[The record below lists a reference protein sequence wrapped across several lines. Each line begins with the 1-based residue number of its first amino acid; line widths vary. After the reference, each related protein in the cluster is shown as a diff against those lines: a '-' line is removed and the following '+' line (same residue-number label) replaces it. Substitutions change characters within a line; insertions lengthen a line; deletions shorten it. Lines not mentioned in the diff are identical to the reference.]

1 MGELP
6 SKCKVMYL
14 ARDKNGDLFLYGLE
28 PEKLEARG
36 MFMSNGYV
44 DKLNNLLFSNVTWEN
59 SPVFYDENK
68 LITCFNLDDAC
79 EWLRHN
85 ASKYTVGNILAED
98 FKEAMIEKMG

>member
-14 ARDKNGDLFLYGLE
+14 ARDKNGKLFSYGEE
-28 PEKLEARG
+28 PVRVEKKG
-36 MFMSNGYV
+36 CFMGSGYV
-44 DKLNNLLFSNVTWEN
+44 DRIDDKLFPKITWEN
-59 SPVFYDENK
+59 SPVNIDN
-68 LITCFNLDDAC
+68 LIHIEWAC